1 MFVSVRKRL
10 HAGLVATGLLALSSV
25 VALAA
30 DPIVQ
35 GMPIRSWGY
44 QLQNTGV
51 ADVARSPYDLMVI
64 DYERDASIGGPFTP
78 AELKAMK
85 TKPDGSRRFM
95 IAYIS
100 IGEAENYRSYWGDR
114 NWGDARN
121 RTPLVEKENP
131 EWEANFNVRYWEQE
145 WQNLI
150 LNDADSYI
158 NRIMD
163 AGFDGIYLDK
173 VDIADDY
180 QGKTPP
186 GTVSSDLM
194 IQFVR
199 KICTVTKLRD
209 PNFLTIAQNADGL
222 LDDDSYLAAI
232 DGIGRES
239 MLYTSG
245 LFDPN
250 NPFKEPT
257 RNDALSIKESQ
268 RLVDKLVKAK
278 KLVLAVEYI
287 NKPAL
292 IQKAASEFAA
302 KGYVSYFGPRD
313 LAALSYTSAAVVPPG
328 GGR

>member
-1 MFVSVRKRL
+1 MFVTVCQRL
-10 HAGLVATGLLALSSV
+10 RAALVASGLLVLSTAL
-25 VALAA
+25 AEAA

-35 GMPIRSWGY
+35 GMAIRSWGY
-44 QLQNTGV
+44 QLQNASI
-51 ADVARSPYDLMVI
+51 ADIARSPYDLMVI
-64 DYERDASIGGPFTP
+64 DSERDASVGGPFTP

-85 TKPDGSRRFM
+85 KKPDGSRRFV

-100 IGEAENYRSYWGDR
+100 IGEAETYRSYWRDR
-114 NWGDARN
+114 NWGDVRN
-121 RTPLVEKENP
+121 RTPLIEKENP

-150 LNDADSYI
+150 LNDADSFI

-222 LDDDSYLAAI
+222 LDDDSYRMAI

-257 RNDALSIKESQ
+257 RNDSDSIKESQ
-268 RLVDKLVKAK
+268 RLVDKLVKDK

-292 IQKAASEFAA
+292 IQRAASEFAA
-302 KGYVSYFGPRD
+302 RGYVAYFGPRD
-313 LAALSYTSAAVVPPG
+313 LAALSVASAAVTPG
-328 GGR
+328 GGNR

>member
-1 MFVSVRKRL
+1 MIVALRKRL
-10 HAGLVATGLLALSSV
+10 RAGLVAGGLLALT
-25 VALAA
+25 AGGAQAA

-35 GMPIRSWGY
+35 GMAIRSWGY

-51 ADVARSPYDLMVI
+51 GDVARSPYDLMVI
-64 DYERDASIGGPFTP
+64 DSERDPAIGGPFTP
-78 AELKAMK
+78 AELATMK
-85 TKPDGSRRFM
+85 KKPDGSRRFV

-100 IGEAENYRSYWGDR
+100 IGEAENYRSYWTDR
-114 NWGDARN
+114 NWQDVRN
-121 RTPLVEKENP
+121 RTPLIEKENP

-150 LNDADSYI
+150 LNDTDSFI
-158 NRIMD
+158 HRIMD

-199 KICTVTKLRD
+199 RISTVTKLRD

-222 LDDDSYLAAI
+222 LDDDSYRAAI

-239 MLYTSG
+239 MLYSSG

-250 NPFKEPT
+250 NPFKEPQ
-257 RNDALSIKESQ
+257 RNDAESIKESQ
-268 RLVDKLVKAK
+268 RLIDKLVKDK
-278 KLVLAVEYI
+278 KLVLSVEYI

-302 KGYVSYFGPRD
+302 RGYVSYFGPRD
-313 LAALSYTSAAVVPPG
+313 LAALSYTTAAVVPAG
-328 GGR
+328 GNR